1 MTLSI
6 TINDQYFVLHQS
18 GAIFWVRENVLMI
31 SDVHLGKVAHFR
43 KHGFAIPS
51 DAVHENFERLDNV
64 VHFFKPDTIV
74 FLGDLFHSKI
84 NSEWDLFAA
93 WVAEIPA
100 RVILVEGNHDIIS
113 KKHYANLG
121 IGTVSELLID
131 GFLLTHHPDGREGY
145 FNFCG
150 HIHPGIYLRGIGRQ
164 SLRLPCFFQRPKQM
178 ILPAFGT
185 FTGKYYLTPDEED
198 QVYLI
203 AKDEVIPINTN

>member
-1 MTLSI
+1 MTLPI

-43 KHGFAIPS
+43 KHGFAIPHE
-51 DAVHENFERLDNV
+51 AVHENFERLDNV

-84 NSEWDLFAA
+84 NNEWDLFAS
-93 WVAEIPA
+93 WVREIPA
-100 RVILVEGNHDIIS
+100 RVVLVEGNHDIIS
-113 KKHYANLG
+113 KKHYNKLG
-121 IGTVSELLID
+121 IGIVPELLIGD
-131 GFLLTHHPDGREGY
+131 FLLTHHPDGREGF

-203 AKDEVIPINTN
+203 AKDEVIPINAN